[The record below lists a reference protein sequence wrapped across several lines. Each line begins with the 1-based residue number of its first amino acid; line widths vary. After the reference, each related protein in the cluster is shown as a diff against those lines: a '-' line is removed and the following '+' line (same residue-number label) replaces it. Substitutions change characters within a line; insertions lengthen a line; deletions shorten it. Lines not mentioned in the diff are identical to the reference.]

1 MKHQKIDLLA
11 LDLEA
16 EAEARKAAKP
26 DAKTIRAFMN
36 RDDIAKLR
44 AEARA
49 RYFAQR
55 DALKFAWNEA
65 AHKRGKT
72 SEASTPGSFAPM
84 EGGDAYKGS
93 GNESVPKSPPGSLSE
108 AQRKVEAQAA
118 HYVLNNYEEA
128 KKKYAALPDSE
139 GGKVLNT
146 DTARELFPAY
156 NMARSMH
163 AASVHEPA
171 SFFIKKLYA
180 ERLAEAPAEG
190 ELPVVLFTAGGAGA
204 GKSYGLNNVMPE
216 AKSQSQIVYDTNMAG
231 AKSAISK
238 IDQALAAGK
247 NISIVYVARDVPD
260 AFDGAVKRANGQEA
274 KYGKGN
280 GRTVPMGVF
289 IDTHMGARET
299 IAKVAKHYE
308 GNPRVSVQYILNGKA
323 PKATTLNELPDI
335 PRGDYNAIHEKLKG
349 ILDQHKAEG
358 RISETVYS
366 GFKVGTGH

>member
-1 MKHQKIDLLA
+1 MKYQKIDLLA

-16 EAEARKAAKP
+16 AHAQEKRANP
-26 DAKTIRAFMN
+26 DAAAIRAFLN

-44 AEARA
+44 AESRA
-49 RYFAQR
+49 RYLAQR
-55 DALKFAWNEA
+55 EALKFAWNEA

-72 SEASTPGSFAPM
+72 SERSTPGSFAPM
-84 EGGDAYKGS
+84 EGDSYKGNGS
-93 GNESVPKSPPGSLSE
+93 EAVPKSPPGSLSE

-156 NMARSMH
+156 NMARSLH

-180 ERLAEAPAEG
+180 ERLAEQPAEG

-204 GKSYGLNNVMPE
+204 GKSFGLNNVMPE
-216 AKSQSQIVYDTNMAG
+216 AKSQAQIVYDTNMAG

-260 AFDGAVKRANGQEA
+260 AFEGAVKRANGQEA
-274 KYGKGN
+274 KFGKGN
-280 GRTVPMGVF
+280 GRTVPMGTF
-289 IDTHMGARET
+289 IDTHIGARET

-308 GNPRVSVQYILNGKA
+308 GNPRVSVQFIMNGKT

-335 PRGDYNAIHEKLKG
+335 PRGDYNAIHEKLNG
-349 ILDQHKAEG
+349 ILDRHKAEG
-358 RISETVYS
+358 RVSETVYA